1 MKKDNLH
8 FIEKSLSYPKIVEIV
23 EEVSERIWYKL
34 SDPSS
39 FEYACYTAIGQAIMK
54 SNEVRSVEGLARYIA
69 NRMAAKMIKERDR
82 RKNKIGIVYFDDIDL
97 NKNDKNAEKM
107 KFEPEDTSTDV
118 ESEVIAKEMAALLGQ
133 GDQRKIIILGNWING
148 NFNDSDISRSLGRM
162 LNGNTESHR
171 KFITRF
177 RGECRKRIATV
188 V

>member
-1 MKKDNLH
+1 MKKDNLY
-8 FIEKSLSYPKIVEIV
+8 FIQKALSYPKVVEIV

-82 RKNKIGIVYFDDIDL
+82 RKNKIGIMYFDDVDM
-97 NKNDKNAEKM
+97 NNGDKEEKTR
-107 KFEPEDTSTDV
+107 FEPEDTSADV

-133 GDQRKIIILGNWING
+133 GDQRKLVILGNWMEG
-148 NFNDSDISRSLGRM
+148 NLNDSDISRSLGRT
-162 LNGNTESHR
+162 LKGNPESHR
-171 KFITRF
+171 KFIARF
-177 RGECRKRIATV
+177 RDECRKRIATV

>member
-8 FIEKSLSYPKIVEIV
+8 FIQEALSYPKVVEIV

-39 FEYACYTAIGQAIMK
+39 FEYACYIAIGQALTK
-54 SNEVRSVEGLARYIA
+54 NKEVRSVEGLARYIA

-97 NKNDKNAEKM
+97 NKDDKNAEKTR
-107 KFEPEDTSTDV
+107 FEPEDTATDV

-133 GDQRKIIILGNWING
+133 GDQRKLVILGNWIEG
-148 NFNDSDISRSLGRM
+148 NLNDSDISRSLGRT
-162 LNGNTESHR
+162 LKGNPESHR

-177 RGECRKRIATV
+177 RDECRKRIATV